1 MKREYRNIERLFNVA
16 NRALFRLDSTLSY
29 QRTLEAIE
37 RLSQEVLDTETDED
51 VWYIGEFG
59 DCTLDSLIVG
69 AYWFLTDYHAGMHS
83 LEYRVLSRLGEVF
96 NPGMTSGP
104 EPETSEVEVYKA
116 LEFALEQGR

>member
-1 MKREYRNIERLFNVA
+1 MKREYRNIVRLFNVV
-16 NRALFRLDSTLSY
+16 NRALFRRDSTLSY

-59 DCTLDSLIVG
+59 DCTLDTLIVG

-83 LEYRVLSRLGEVF
+83 LEYRVLCRLGEIF
-96 NPGMTSGP
+96 NPGMTAGP
-104 EPETSEVEVYKA
+104 EPDTSEVEVYKA
-116 LEFALEQGR
+116 LEFALESEK